1 MTAGYPEREL
11 SGWGRFPVARSRV
24 ARPDQMAALPGL
36 VGAEPAVIARG
47 LGRSYGDAA
56 IASSG
61 VTLMTE
67 RLNRFLDFDP
77 EKGIVRCEAG
87 VTIEDLLRHLLPRGF
102 FPPVTPGTKYVTLG
116 GALAC
121 DVHGKSHHKDGSFSR
136 HVTQFTLLTAS
147 GELVPCSREKNADL
161 FWATM
166 GGMGL
171 TGIFTDVSFRMQP
184 VESGF
189 VRVDYE
195 RAPNL
200 DRALELFETTDQQY
214 THSVA
219 WIDCLKRGGSMG
231 RSILMRGNWAARS
244 DLPARIQSHALDMN
258 GKGALNVP
266 FDAPR
271 LLLNPLGIRVFNSL
285 FYHRHRTRRGML
297 VSYEP
302 FFYPLDR
309 IGHWNRL
316 YGRRGFLQYQ
326 CLLPHGTA
334 REGIIRLLELLTREG
349 HASFLA
355 VLKRFGDHDPR
366 QLLSFPRPGYTLAV
380 DLPRDGDRQDQLL
393 RALDDVVLKAGGRVY
408 LAKDARMDAASF
420 RAMYPEWPRWLEIKR
435 RVDPEHR
442 FSSVLARRLELLG

>member
-1 MTAGYPEREL
+1 MKPAFPEQEL
-11 SGWGRFPVARSRV
+11 GGWGRFPTARTRV
-24 ARPDQMAALPGL
+24 TRPEQMAALAEL
-36 VGAEPAVIARG
+36 VTAQPELIARG

-56 IASSG
+56 VAPSG

-67 RLNRFLDFDP
+67 RLNRFLDFNAAT
-77 EKGIVRCEAG
+77 GVVRCEAG

-102 FPPVTPGTKYVTLG
+102 FPPVTPGTKFVTLG

-136 HVTQFTLLTAS
+136 HVSQFTLLTAAGS
-147 GELVPCSREKNADL
+147 LVPCSREQNPEL

-171 TGIFTDVSFRMQP
+171 TGIITDVTFKMKP
-184 VESGF
+184 VESGL
-189 VRVDYE
+189 VRVDYD

-219 WIDCLKRGGSMG
+219 WIDCLTKGRHLG
-231 RSILMRGNWAARS
+231 RSVLMRGNWAAAN
-244 DLPARIQSHALDMN
+244 DLPERMRPTALRPAP
-258 GKGALNVP
+258 GGRLSVP
-266 FDAPR
+266 FDVPR
-271 LLLNPLGIRVFNSL
+271 LLLNPFGVRVFNSM

-302 FFYPLDR
+302 FFYPLDKIR
-309 IGHWNRL
+309 HWNRL
-316 YGRRGFLQYQ
+316 YGKSGFLQYQ
-326 CLLPHGTA
+326 CVLPHAGA
-334 REGIIRLLELLTREG
+334 RDGMIQLLELLAREG

-355 VLKRFGDHDPR
+355 VLKRFGDSDPN

-380 DLPRDGDRQDQLL
+380 DMPRNGARQDVLL
-393 RALDDVVLKAGGRVY
+393 DALDRVVLKAGGRVY
-408 LAKDARMDAASF
+408 LAKDARMGADHF
-420 RAMYPEWPRWLEIKR
+420 RAMYPELPRWLEIKR
-435 RVDPEHR
+435 RVDPENR
-442 FSSVLARRLELLG
+442 FSSALSRRLELAG